1 MRKWLLV
8 IVTIALLAIS
18 VAPALAQGRTI
29 VDIASADGRFDTLVA
44 AVTAANL
51 GGTLSGP
58 GPFTVFAPTDAAFDA
73 LGEDLIADLLA
84 DPAGRLT
91 DLLTYHVVPGE
102 VPASAVVTLF
112 NAPTVNGAPIF
123 IEVIDGGVLLDRSVN
138 VVITDIRA
146 SNGIIHVID
155 AVLLPPFDFTS
166 SDLVFVTGTSPVL
179 ATSLGP
185 STTANVNA
193 CQTFFVNRY
202 ANGALKLRD
211 IPGWI
216 DIRITEDVPENYGI
230 PNGTPR
236 LSQCEGR

>member
-8 IVTIALLAIS
+8 IVAVALLAMA
-18 VAPALAQGRTI
+18 VAPAFAQGRTI
-29 VDIASADGRFDTLVA
+29 VDIAVADGRFDTLVA
-44 AVTAANL
+44 AVTAAGL
-51 GGTLSGP
+51 ADTLSSP
-58 GPFTVFAPTDAAFDA
+58 GPFTVFAPTDTAFAA

-84 DPAGRLT
+84 DPDGLLT
-91 DLLTYHVVPGE
+91 DILLYHVVAGE
-102 VPASAVVTLF
+102 VPASTVVGLST
-112 NAPTVNGAPIF
+112 APTVNGAPVF
-123 IEVIDGGVLLDRSVN
+123 IEVIDGGVVLDRQVN
-138 VVITDIRA
+138 VVITDIQA

-166 SDLVFVTGTSPVL
+166 SELVFITGTLPVL
-179 ATSLGP
+179 GTSVGP

-193 CQTFFVNRY
+193 CQTFFVTRY

>member
-8 IVTIALLAIS
+8 IVAVALLAMA
-18 VAPALAQGRTI
+18 VAPAFAQGRTI
-29 VDIASADGRFDTLVA
+29 VDIAVADGRFDTLVA
-44 AVTAANL
+44 AVTAAGL
-51 GGTLSGP
+51 ADTLSSP
-58 GPFTVFAPTDAAFDA
+58 GPFTVFAPTDAAFAA
-73 LGEDLIADLLA
+73 LGDDLIADLLA
-84 DPAGRLT
+84 DPDGLLT
-91 DLLTYHVVPGE
+91 DILLYHVVAGE
-102 VPASAVVTLF
+102 VPASAVVTLS
-112 NAPTVNGAPIF
+112 NATTVNGAPVF
-123 IEVIDGGVLLDRSVN
+123 IEVVDGGVVLDRQVN
-138 VVITDIRA
+138 VIITDIRA

-155 AVLLPPFDFTS
+155 SVLLPPFDFAS

-193 CQTFFVNRY
+193 CQTFFVTRY